1 VSTLGVVSRSEWGHD
16 EGMAAEGSS
25 RTGWALA
32 AVSAGCVGLWIVLG
46 GPGQIAGEG
55 LRPFLETE
63 YANIVF
69 GLVFPCVGALILSR
83 LPGNRLGWLYC
94 L

>member
-1 VSTLGVVSRSEWGHD
+1 
-16 EGMAAEGSS
+16 M
-25 RTGWALA
+25 
-32 AVSAGCVGLWIVLG
+32 VGLWMVLG
-46 GPGQIAGEG
+46 GPAQIAREG

-83 LPGNRLGWLYC
+83 LPGNRLVARI
-94 L
+94 